1 MPWYARGS
9 LEDLVQA
16 RAFVGDPVGGLE
28 LLVKVAQ
35 AFAAVHSEA
44 VAHRDGKPANVLLS
58 DDSLVLSDFG
68 LCLLVDDDAERLTA
82 LEEAIGSRRYI
93 APENESGINET
104 VDQRPADFYA
114 FAKILWATLA
124 GEQPP
129 AREGQL
135 LPEQRL
141 DQVLGDA
148 KFASLH
154 ALQERLLDT

>member
-1 MPWYARGS
+1 M
-9 LEDLVQA
+9 
-16 RAFVGDPVGGLE
+16 LE
-28 LLVKVAQ
+28 LRRRGLT
-35 AFAAVHSEA
+35 
-44 VAHRDGKPANVLLS
+44 VLPEVIEHDL
-58 DDSLVLSDFG
+58 
-68 LCLLVDDDAERLTA
+68 DATR
-82 LEEAIGSRRYI
+82 SRRYI

-148 KFASLH
+148 NFASLH
-154 ALQERLLDT
+154 ALQERLLDTDPRSRLSEWPTVIAELQVAIR